1 MKNFNYKCKK
11 CEAINSISPNWFR
24 GNEGKKV
31 HVCSGCGN
39 KIQLN
44 TEKIRKDIYND
55 FKTATEV
62 VFGKKPSIDEL
73 YLKINVN
80 EEQKRLIKLEEETIF
95 IGRGSELASGTKT
108 DESGRPVQQITIPDK
123 YISSK
128 HCRLRLNPKTQ
139 KVTIQD
145 LGSLNKTII
154 DQKEIS
160 PEDELILKI
169 GTSVIL
175 GTTTIELC

>member
-11 CEAINSISPNWFR
+11 CETINSISPNWFR
-24 GNEGKKV
+24 GNEDKKI
-31 HVCSGCGN
+31 HVCSHCGN

-44 TEKIRKDIYND
+44 TEKIRQDIYNN
-55 FKTATEV
+55 FKTATEL
-62 VFGKKPSIDEL
+62 VFGKKPSIHEL

-80 EEQKRLIKLEEETIF
+80 EEHKRLIKLEEETI
-95 IGRGSELASGTKT
+95 ILGRGNELAANTRTEDGHRFQRIS
-108 DESGRPVQQITIPDK
+108 IPDK
-123 YISSK
+123 YISSR
-128 HCRLRLNPKTQ
+128 HCRLKLNPKTQ

-145 LGSLNKTII
+145 LGSLNKTFI
-154 DQKEIS
+154 DEQEIN

-169 GTSVIL
+169 GTKVKL